1 MNQRFKLT
9 QDGNVHIDNSTHS
22 YTDTLA
28 NALADVQAAGIT
40 IPVPDLQAS
49 SGLVAVAGFEVS
61 ASKKELILD
70 NGWHY
75 PIPEAAQADYE
86 PYVSCIGQVE
96 QIISAQEARRAAEN
110 QSAGNE

>member
-9 QDGNVHIDNSTHS
+9 PDGTIHIDDGSHS

-28 NALADVQAAGIT
+28 NAMADIQAAGIT
-40 IPVPDLQAS
+40 VPAPDLHAV
-49 SGLVAVAGFEVS
+49 SGLVTVAGVEVS

-75 PIPEAAQADYE
+75 PIPEAAQADYQ
-86 PYVSCIGQVE
+86 PYISCIGQVE
-96 QIISAQEARRAAEN
+96 QIIATQAARRTAEN